1 MCAKRVTS
9 PPRRPITERF
19 SEKYQIDPRTGCW
32 NWTACKDKHGYGHIS
47 LGGKHGGHALAHR
60 VSYEIH
66 VGQIPDGIGML
77 HSCDNPAC
85 VKPDHLILGTHT
97 ENMRDCVSRGRK
109 NPAFGDR
116 HGSKTHPESTLRGD
130 QNPMRKHPELVLRGS
145 ANGAAKITEP
155 MAREVKRL
163 LACGATQREVSRET
177 GVGYHTVHKISKGE
191 QWKHVEINQSDLKAA
206 A

>member
-66 VGQIPDGIGML
+66 VGQIPDGMGML

-85 VKPDHLILGTHT
+85 VNPRHLRPGTQVDNVRDMEARQRGNNYGKRKLSTAQVT
-97 ENMRDCVSRGRK
+97 EIRRLIAAGEKQCVIARK
-109 NPAFGDR
+109 FSIG
-116 HGSKTHPESTLRGD
+116 ES
-130 QNPMRKHPELVLRGS
+130 H
-145 ANGAAKITEP
+145 IT
-155 MAREVKRL
+155 RIKK
-163 LACGATQREVSRET
+163 ATAWRNASC
-177 GVGYHTVHKISKGE
+177 
-191 QWKHVEINQSDLKAA
+191 A
-206 A
+206 